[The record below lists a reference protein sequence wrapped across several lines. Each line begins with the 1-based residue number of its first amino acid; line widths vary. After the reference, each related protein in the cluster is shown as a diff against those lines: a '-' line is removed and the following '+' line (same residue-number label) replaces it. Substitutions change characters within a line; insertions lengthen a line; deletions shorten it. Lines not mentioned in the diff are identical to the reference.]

1 MLQKTYRS
9 LKKKLPKSGAVFRP
23 PKRAH
28 FLGSKSGPRKEAL
41 SKTNVS
47 ELLASSQGT
56 ETAAIFRPPKFGQ
69 NLLHELEK

>member
-1 MLQKTYRS
+1 MLQKTCRS
-9 LKKKLPKSGAVFRP
+9 SKKISKKWCRFSP
-23 PKRAH
+23 PKTSP
-28 FLGSKSGPRKEAL
+28 FFCSKSGPRKEAL

>member
-1 MLQKTYRS
+1 MLQKTCRS
-9 LKKKLPKSGAVFRP
+9 LKKLPKSGAVFRP
-23 PKRAH
+23 PKRAR
-28 FLGSKSGPRKEAL
+28 FLDSKSGPRKEAL

-69 NLLHELEK
+69 NWLHELEK

>member
-1 MLQKTYRS
+1 MLHKTRRS
-9 LKKKLPKSGAVFRP
+9 FLKIDTKSGAVFRP
-23 PKRAH
+23 PKRTR
-28 FLGSKSGPRKEAL
+28 FWGSKSGPRKEAL

-69 NLLHELEK
+69 NWLHELEK